1 MGRRVLAENVGVVRV
16 GYVLPNKHYIL
27 VDMKYIGVDN
37 KRPYVPSF
45 NFMVRS
51 YVEFGFWGFS
61 VSKWGRG
68 CRLCRL
74 NFCCEANGFSGAE
87 SGVPAGRRLSRNK

>member
-1 MGRRVLAENVGVVRV
+1 MGQRVFAENAGVVRV

-37 KRPYVPSF
+37 TTPYMPSF

-61 VSKWGRG
+61 VSKWGHG
-68 CRLCRL
+68 CRLCR
-74 NFCCEANGFSGAE
+74 
-87 SGVPAGRRLSRNK
+87 PAKLLLRGKWIFGRGGWRPSRQSFIA